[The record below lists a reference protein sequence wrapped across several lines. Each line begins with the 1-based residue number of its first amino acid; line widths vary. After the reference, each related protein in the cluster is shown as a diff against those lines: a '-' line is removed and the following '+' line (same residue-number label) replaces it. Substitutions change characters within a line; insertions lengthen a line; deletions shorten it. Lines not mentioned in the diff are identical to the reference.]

1 MQSIELNPAPSPFA
15 AGNPNPTQIG
25 RQQRTC
31 RKKAQAQKAISRPI
45 AVVAGSGTDDARDQ

>member
-1 MQSIELNPAPSPFA
+1 MQSIELNPAPPPVA

-31 RKKAQAQKAISRPI
+31 RKKAQAQKAISRTI
-45 AVVAGSGTDDARDQ
+45 ALVAGFRDR